1 MDENI
6 VITIEPARENTQG
19 KTKEEVLAEVFAKKS
34 EEEEDLLYEKFKAR
48 LQAEGKIQ

>member
-34 EEEEDLLYEKFKAR
+34 EEEDLLYEKFKAR